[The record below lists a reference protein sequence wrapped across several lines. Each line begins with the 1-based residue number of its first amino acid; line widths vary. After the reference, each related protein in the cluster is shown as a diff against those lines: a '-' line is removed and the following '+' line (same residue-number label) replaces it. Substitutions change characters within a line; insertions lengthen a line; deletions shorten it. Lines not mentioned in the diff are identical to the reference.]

1 MIFDAIAG
9 ALLGAVSF
17 VVDLL
22 PDAEPLGLDSFSG
35 IWTGYA
41 WLNSFLP
48 LTELMVC
55 VGMMMGIQ
63 LAIMGYLAI
72 KQLREWLPFV

>member
-1 MIFDAIAG
+1 MIVDAIGG
-9 ALLGAVSF
+9 ALLAAVSF

-48 LTELMVC
+48 LTELMAC
-55 VGMMMGIQ
+55 VAMMLSIQ
-63 LAIMGYLAI
+63 LAILGYLAV
-72 KQLREWLPFV
+72 KQLREWLPFL